1 MDLDF
6 EAIYRIYPRK
16 EGKAYGMR
24 NLAIRVKDQE
34 TYDRVM
40 KAAKNYTEL
49 CRLRGTEKQFIKLFG
64 TFVNNWTDYEDISE
78 MIPDKMNEPNKTNNN
93 RLLME
98 MIENE

>member
-24 NLAIRVKDQE
+24 NLIARVKDKE

-40 KAAKNYTEL
+40 KAAMNYAEL
-49 CRLRGTEKQFIKLFG
+49 CRVRGTEKQYIKMFG

-78 MIPDKMNEPNKTNNN
+78 ILTESVNEPKKTSNN